1 MRPWRRMEQS
11 GQMTKVATVVGVGLG
26 VLALGSGG
34 AFAQSGTDGE
44 PSSIR
49 ANVEYLASD
58 ELEGRFTG
66 SEGIRKAAD
75 HIIAELEAIGAGPL
89 PGVGDYRLPFEYTGS
104 ARDGGSTLRLETA
117 DGGSRDFAD
126 SVRGLS
132 FSESTTATG
141 PLVFAGYGLVI
152 PETDGFSYDSYA
164 TLDVADRIVLVLRYF
179 PEDSE
184 GDLRALFSR
193 YSDLRFKAAALRQR
207 GARGMVVVTGP
218 RSPGAGRLVRMT
230 ADAAVADSGIA
241 AVSVTGEVAE
251 ALFERVPERTVEEA
265 QAELDSGNPHVAGF
279 EIPVEVTVDARVSRE
294 RRTGYNVVGYLPPM
308 TEPHDKPY
316 VALGAHYDHL
326 GRGETGSLAGL
337 SAPPPPP
344 RPGTVQDAGDERTPI
359 AQSAA
364 SGSSAEA
371 GDDSDIHNGADD
383 NASGVAAV
391 LAAGAELAGRDR
403 ARGVVLAFWSGEEIG
418 LLGSQEFVGDGPVPM
433 EEVAAYV
440 NFDMVG
446 RMRNNTLTVQGVGS
460 SSVWPGL
467 VDEAN
472 GRFGFALQRVNDPYL
487 PTDSIRFIEADVP
500 SLALFTGSHPEYH
513 RPSDDVE
520 TINFPGLERIAGY
533 GAEVAARLI
542 AEPSPPDFV
551 AVERTAQPG
560 RAMTRITTGT
570 IPDYGAEIEGLRL
583 SGVMAGGPAE
593 RAGLQGGDVIV
604 EMAGVAVGNIYDY
617 MGALDLLKADEP
629 AAVVYIRDG
638 ERRETALVPVARD

>member
-1 MRPWRRMEQS
+1 
-11 GQMTKVATVVGVGLG
+11 MTKVATVVGVILA
-26 VLALGSGG
+26 VLVVASGG

-75 HIIAELEAIGAGPL
+75 HIIAELEAMGAGPL
-89 PGVGDYRLPFEYTGS
+89 PGVGDFRLPFEYTGS

-117 DGGSRDFAD
+117 DGQGRDFAD

-132 FSESTTATG
+132 FSESTTASG

-164 TLDVADRIVLVLRYF
+164 TLDVADKVVLVLRYF

-207 GARGMVVVTGP
+207 GALGMLVVTGP

-241 AVSVTGEVAE
+241 ALSVTGDVAE
-251 ALFERVPERTVEEA
+251 ALFERVPDRTLQDA
-265 QAELDSGNPHVAGF
+265 QREIDDGNPHVAGF
-279 EIPVEVTVDARVSRE
+279 EIPVEVTIDARVSRE
-294 RRTGYNVVGYLPPM
+294 RRTGYNVVGYLPP
-308 TEPHDKPY
+308 TAAEPFDKPW

-337 SAPPPPP
+337 REPSPPPPP
-344 RPGTVQDAGDERTPI
+344 GVEGEPGVRGRGGSEAPADA
-359 AQSAA
+359 AA
-364 SGSSAEA
+364 TEVGEGPSAEA
-371 GDDSDIHNGADD
+371 GGADDIHNGADD

-391 LAAGAELAGRDR
+391 LAAGAALADRER
-403 ARGVVLAFWSGEEIG
+403 ARGVVLGFWSGEEIG
-418 LLGSQEFVGDGPVPM
+418 LLGSQDFVNDGPLPM
-433 EEVAAYV
+433 DEVAAYV

-446 RMRNNTLTVQGVGS
+446 RMREGALTVQGLGS

-472 GRFGFALQRVNDPYL
+472 GGFGFDLQRVIDPYL
-487 PTDSIRFIEADVP
+487 PTDSIRFIEAEVP
-500 SLALFTGSHPEYH
+500 SLALFTGSHEDYH
-513 RPSDDVE
+513 RPSDDAH
-520 TINFPGLERIAGY
+520 TINFPDLERIAAY
-533 GAEVAARLI
+533 GAEVAARLV
-542 AEPSPPDFV
+542 AEPAPPDFV
-551 AVERTAQPG
+551 AVQRSEQPG

-583 SGVMAGGPAE
+583 SGVMAGGPAAL
-593 RAGLQGGDVIV
+593 AGLQGGDIIV
-604 EMAGVAVGNIYDY
+604 ELAGVAVGNIYDY
-617 MGALDLLKADEP
+617 MGALDRLRADQP
-629 AAVVYIRDG
+629 AAVVFMRDG
-638 ERRETALVPVARD
+638 ERRETQLVPLARD

>member
-1 MRPWRRMEQS
+1 
-11 GQMTKVATVVGVGLG
+11 MTKLAAVVGVS
-26 VLALGSGG
+26 LAVVALAAGG

-49 ANVEYLASD
+49 ANVEFLASD
-58 ELEGRFTG
+58 ALEGRFTG

-75 HIIAELEAIGAGPL
+75 HIIAELEAIGAAPL
-89 PGVGDYRLPFEYTGS
+89 PGRGDFRLPFEYTGS
-104 ARDGGSTLRLETA
+104 ARDEGSNLRIETA
-117 DGGSRDFAD
+117 DGLRWDSAD

-132 FSESTTATG
+132 FSETTTATG

-164 TLDVADRIVLVLRYF
+164 TLDVADRVVLVLRYF

-193 YSDLRFKAAALRQR
+193 YADLRFKAAALRQR

-241 AVSVTGEVAE
+241 AVSVTAGVAE
-251 ALFERVPERTVEEA
+251 ALFERVPDRTLEDA
-265 QAELDSGNPHVAGF
+265 QRELDDGNPHVAGF
-279 EIPVEVTVDARVSRE
+279 EIPVDVTIDARVSRE
-294 RRTGYNVVGYLPPM
+294 RRTGYNVVGYLPP
-308 TEPHDKPY
+308 TVAEPFDKPY

-344 RPGTVQDAGDERTPI
+344 PPGTEGAVADVAAGART
-359 AQSAA
+359 
-364 SGSSAEA
+364 EA
-371 GDDSDIHNGADD
+371 GDNGDVHNGADD

-391 LAAGAELAGRDR
+391 LAAGTVLAGRER
-403 ARGVVLAFWSGEEIG
+403 ARGVVLGFWSGEEIG
-418 LLGSQEFVGDGPVPM
+418 LLGSQEFVRSGPVPM
-433 EEVAAYV
+433 DEVAAYV

-446 RMRNNTLTVQGVGS
+446 RMRDNALTAQGLGS

-467 VDEAN
+467 VDEVNSA
-472 GRFGFALQRVNDPYL
+472 FEFDLQRVSDPYL

-513 RPSDDVE
+513 RPSDDTD
-520 TINFPGLERIAGY
+520 TINFPDLERTARY
-533 GAEVAARLI
+533 GAAVAARLI
-542 AEPSPPDFV
+542 DEPAPPDFI
-551 AVERTAQPG
+551 AVERTEQPG

-583 SGVMAGGPAE
+583 SGVMAGGPAA
-593 RAGLQGGDVIV
+593 RAGLEAGDIIV

-629 AAVVYIRDG
+629 AAVVFTRDG
-638 ERRETALVPVARD
+638 ERRETQLVPVARD

>member
-1 MRPWRRMEQS
+1 
-11 GQMTKVATVVGVGLG
+11 MTKLAAVVGVS
-26 VLALGSGG
+26 LAVVALASGG
-34 AFAQSGTDGE
+34 AYAQSGTDGE

-49 ANVEYLASD
+49 ANVEFLASD

-66 SEGIRKAAD
+66 SEGIRRAAD
-75 HIIAELEAIGAGPL
+75 HIIAELEAIGAGPP
-89 PGVGDYRLPFEYTGS
+89 PGSGDFRLPFEYTGS
-104 ARDGGSTLRLETA
+104 ARDGGSNLRLETA
-117 DGGSRDFAD
+117 DGLRRDFAD

-132 FSESTTATG
+132 FSESAPASG

-152 PETDGFSYDSYA
+152 PDTDGFSYDSYA
-164 TLDVADRIVLVLRYF
+164 TLDVADKIVLVLRYF

-251 ALFERVPERTVEEA
+251 ALFERVPERTLEDA
-265 QAELDSGNPHVAGF
+265 QRELDDGNPHVAGF
-279 EIPVEVTVDARVSRE
+279 EIPVEATIDARVSRE
-294 RRTGYNVVGYLPPM
+294 RRTGYNVVGYLPP
-308 TEPHDKPY
+308 TVAEPLEKPY

-344 RPGTVQDAGDERTPI
+344 PPPGVERPAVEAEAGSR
-359 AQSAA
+359 
-364 SGSSAEA
+364 AEA

-391 LAAGAELAGRDR
+391 LAAGAELAGRER

-433 EEVAAYV
+433 DEVAAYV

-446 RMRNNTLTVQGVGS
+446 RMRNNTLTVQGLGS

-472 GRFGFALQRVNDPYL
+472 GAFDFALQRVSDPYL
-487 PTDSIRFIEADVP
+487 PTDSIRFIEAEVP

-513 RPSDDVE
+513 RPSDDVD
-520 TINFPGLERIAGY
+520 TINFPGLDRIAGY

-542 AEPSPPDFV
+542 EEPSPPDFI

-583 SGVMAGGPAE
+583 SGVMAGGPAQ
-593 RAGLQGGDVIV
+593 RAGLQGGDIIV
-604 EMAGVAVGNIYDY
+604 EMAGVTVGNIYDY
-617 MGALDLLKADEP
+617 MGALDRLKADEP
-629 AAVVYIRDG
+629 AAVVFMRDG
-638 ERRETALVPVARD
+638 ERRETQLVPVARD

>member
-1 MRPWRRMEQS
+1 
-11 GQMTKVATVVGVGLG
+11 MTKVATFVGVGLAG
-26 VLALGSGG
+26 LVLGSAG
-34 AFAQSGTDGE
+34 ALAQSGTDGE

-75 HIIAELEAIGAGPL
+75 HIIAELEAMGAGPL
-89 PGVGDYRLPFEYTGS
+89 PGVGDFRLPFEYTGS
-104 ARDGGSTLRLETA
+104 ARDGGSTLRFETA
-117 DGGSRDFAD
+117 DGGGRDFAG

-141 PLVFAGYGLVI
+141 PLVFAGYGIVI
-152 PETDGFSYDSYA
+152 PETDGFSYDSFA
-164 TLDVADRIVLVLRYF
+164 TLDVTDKVVLVLRYF

-193 YSDLRFKAAALRQR
+193 YSDLRFKAAALRRR
-207 GARGMVVVTGP
+207 GALGMVVVTGP

-251 ALFERVPERTVEEA
+251 ALFERVPERTLEEA

-279 EIPVEVTVDARVSRE
+279 EIPGEVTVDARVSRE
-294 RRTGYNVVGYLPPM
+294 RRTGYNVVGYLPP
-308 TEPHDKPY
+308 TAAEPHDKPY

-326 GRGETGSLAGL
+326 GHGESGSLAG
-337 SAPPPPP
+337 A
-344 RPGTVQDAGDERTPI
+344 DA
-359 AQSAA
+359 
-364 SGSSAEA
+364 A
-371 GDDSDIHNGADD
+371 GEVHNGADD

-391 LAAGAELAGRDR
+391 LAAGVELAGRERD
-403 ARGVVLAFWSGEEIG
+403 RGVVLAFWSGEEIG
-418 LLGSQEFVGDGPVPM
+418 LLGSQEFVNDGPVPM

-446 RMRNNTLTVQGVGS
+446 RMRNNTLTVQALGS

-472 GRFGFALQRVNDPYL
+472 GAFDFVLQRVSDPYL
-487 PTDSIRFIEADVP
+487 PTDSIRFVEADVP
-500 SLALFTGSHPEYH
+500 SLALFTGSHSEYH

-542 AEPSPPDFV
+542 AEPAPPDFI

-583 SGVMAGGPAE
+583 SGVMAGGPAA
-593 RAGLQGGDVIV
+593 RAGLEAGDVIV
-604 EMAGVAVGNIYDY
+604 EMAGVTVGNIYDY
-617 MGALDLLKADEP
+617 MGALDQLRADQP
-629 AAVVYIRDG
+629 ASVVFMRDG
-638 ERRETALVPVARD
+638 ERRETQLVPVARN

>member
-1 MRPWRRMEQS
+1 
-11 GQMTKVATVVGVGLG
+11 MTKSAAVVGVSLAVL
-26 VLALGSGG
+26 VLASGG
-34 AFAQSGTDGE
+34 AFAQSGTGGE

-89 PGVGDYRLPFEYTGS
+89 PGVGDFRLPFEYTGS

-117 DGGSRDFAD
+117 DGGSRDFAG

-141 PLVFAGYGLVI
+141 PLVFAGYGIVI
-152 PETDGFSYDSYA
+152 PETDGFSYDSFA
-164 TLDVADRIVLVLRYF
+164 TLDVAGKVVLVLRYF

-193 YSDLRFKAAALRQR
+193 YSDLRFKAAALRRR
-207 GARGMVVVTGP
+207 GALGMVVVTGP

-251 ALFERVPERTVEEA
+251 ALFERVPERTLEEA

-279 EIPVEVTVDARVSRE
+279 EIPGEVTVDARVSRE
-294 RRTGYNVVGYLPPM
+294 RRTGYNVVGYLPP
-308 TEPHDKPY
+308 TAAEPHDKPY

-326 GRGETGSLAGL
+326 GHGESGSLAG
-337 SAPPPPP
+337 A
-344 RPGTVQDAGDERTPI
+344 DA
-359 AQSAA
+359 
-364 SGSSAEA
+364 A
-371 GDDSDIHNGADD
+371 GEVHNGADD

-391 LAAGAELAGRDR
+391 LAAGAELAAGERD
-403 ARGVVLAFWSGEEIG
+403 RGVVLAFWSGEEIG
-418 LLGSQEFVGDGPVPM
+418 LLGSQEFVNDGPVPM

-446 RMRNNTLTVQGVGS
+446 RMRNNTLTVQALGS

-472 GRFGFALQRVNDPYL
+472 GAFDFVLQRVSDPYL

-500 SLALFTGSHPEYH
+500 SLALFTGSHPDYH

-542 AEPSPPDFV
+542 AEPAAPDFI

-583 SGVMAGGPAE
+583 SGVMAGGPAA
-593 RAGLQGGDVIV
+593 RAGLEAGDVIV
-604 EMAGVAVGNIYDY
+604 EMAGVTVGNIYDY
-617 MGALDLLKADEP
+617 MGALDQLRADQP
-629 AAVVYIRDG
+629 ASVVFMRDG
-638 ERRETALVPVARD
+638 ERRETQLVPVARN

>member
-1 MRPWRRMEQS
+1 
-11 GQMTKVATVVGVGLG
+11 MTKSAAVVGVSLA

-58 ELEGRFTG
+58 ALEGRFTG

-89 PGVGDYRLPFEYTGS
+89 PGVGDFRLPFEYTGS
-104 ARDGGSTLRLETA
+104 ARDGGSNLRLETA

-132 FSESTTATG
+132 FSESTTASG

-241 AVSVTGEVAE
+241 AVSVTGAVAE
-251 ALFERVPERTVEEA
+251 ALFERVPERTLEEA
-265 QAELDSGNPHVAGF
+265 QAELDDGNPHVAGF

-294 RRTGYNVVGYLPPM
+294 RRTGYNVVGYLPPT

-326 GRGETGSLAGL
+326 GRGESGSLAG
-337 SAPPPPP
+337 A
-344 RPGTVQDAGDERTPI
+344 DA
-359 AQSAA
+359 
-364 SGSSAEA
+364 A
-371 GDDSDIHNGADD
+371 GEVHNGADD

-391 LAAGAELAGRDR
+391 LAAGAELAARGR
-403 ARGVVLAFWSGEEIG
+403 ARGAVLAFWSGEEIG
-418 LLGSQEFVGDGPVPM
+418 LLGSAEFARNGPLPM
-433 EEVAAYV
+433 DEVAAYV

-446 RMRNNTLTVQGVGS
+446 RMRDNALTAQGLGS

-467 VDEAN
+467 VDEVN
-472 GRFGFALQRVNDPYL
+472 GAFDFNLQRVTDPYL
-487 PTDSIRFIEADVP
+487 PTDSISFIEADVP

-513 RPSDDVE
+513 RPSDDTH
-520 TINFPGLERIAGY
+520 TINFPDLERTARY
-533 GAEVAARLI
+533 GAAVAARLI
-542 AEPSPPDFV
+542 DEPAPPDFV
-551 AVERTAQPG
+551 AVERTEQPG

-583 SGVMAGGPAE
+583 SGVMAGGPAA
-593 RAGLQGGDVIV
+593 RAGLEAGDIIV

-629 AAVVYIRDG
+629 AAIVFMRDG
-638 ERRETALVPVARD
+638 ERRETQLVPVARD

>member
-1 MRPWRRMEQS
+1 
-11 GQMTKVATVVGVGLG
+11 MTKSAAVVGVCLAAV
-26 VLALGSGG
+26 VLASGG

-49 ANVEYLASD
+49 ANVELLASD

-75 HIIAELEAIGAGPL
+75 HIIGELEAIGAGPL
-89 PGVGDYRLPFEYTGS
+89 PGSGGFRLPFEYTGS
-104 ARDGGSTLRLETA
+104 ARDGGSTLRLETT
-117 DGGSRDFAD
+117 DGLGRDFAD

-132 FSESTTATG
+132 FSESTTASG

-152 PETDGFSYDSYA
+152 PETDGYSYDSYA
-164 TLDVADRIVLVLRYF
+164 TLDVADKVVLVLRYF
-179 PEDSE
+179 PEDSV

-251 ALFERVPERTVEEA
+251 ALFERVPERTLEEA
-265 QAELDSGNPHVAGF
+265 QAELDSGSPHVAGF
-279 EIPVEVTVDARVSRE
+279 EIPVEVTIDARVSRE
-294 RRTGYNVVGYLPPM
+294 RRTGHNVVGYLPP
-308 TEPHDKPY
+308 TAAEPLEKPY

-326 GRGETGSLAGL
+326 GHGESGSLAG
-337 SAPPPPP
+337 A
-344 RPGTVQDAGDERTPI
+344 DA
-359 AQSAA
+359 
-364 SGSSAEA
+364 A
-371 GDDSDIHNGADD
+371 GEVHNGADD

-391 LAAGAELAGRDR
+391 LAAGAELAGRER

-418 LLGSQEFVGDGPVPM
+418 LLGSQEFVSDGPVPM
-433 EEVAAYV
+433 DEVAAYV

-446 RMRNNTLTVQGVGS
+446 RMRNNTLTVQGLGS

-472 GRFGFALQRVNDPYL
+472 GAFDFALQRVNDPYL
-487 PTDSIRFIEADVP
+487 PTDSIRFIEVDVP

-533 GAEVAARLI
+533 GADVAARLI

-583 SGVMAGGPAE
+583 SGVMAGGPAA
-593 RAGLQGGDVIV
+593 RAGLEAGDVIV
-604 EMAGVAVGNIYDY
+604 EMAGVTVGNIYDY
-617 MGALDLLKADEP
+617 MGALDQLRADQP
-629 AAVVYIRDG
+629 ASVVFLRDG
-638 ERRETALVPVARD
+638 ERRETQLVPVARD

>member
-1 MRPWRRMEQS
+1 
-11 GQMTKVATVVGVGLG
+11 MTKLAAVVGVS
-26 VLALGSGG
+26 LAVVALASGG
-34 AFAQSGTDGE
+34 AYAQSGTDGE

-49 ANVEYLASD
+49 ANVEFLASD

-66 SEGIRKAAD
+66 SEGIRRAAD
-75 HIIAELEAIGAGPL
+75 HIIAELEAIGAGPP
-89 PGVGDYRLPFEYTGS
+89 PGSGDFRLPFEYTGS
-104 ARDGGSTLRLETA
+104 ARDGGSNLRLETA
-117 DGGSRDFAD
+117 DGLRRDFAD

-132 FSESTTATG
+132 FSESAPASG

-152 PETDGFSYDSYA
+152 PDTDGFSYDSYA
-164 TLDVADRIVLVLRYF
+164 TLDVADKIVLVLRYF

-251 ALFERVPERTVEEA
+251 ALFERVPERTLEDA
-265 QAELDSGNPHVAGF
+265 QRELDDGNPHVAGF
-279 EIPVEVTVDARVSRE
+279 EIPVEATIDARVSRE
-294 RRTGYNVVGYLPPM
+294 RRTGYNVVGYLPP
-308 TEPHDKPY
+308 TVAEPLEKPY

-344 RPGTVQDAGDERTPI
+344 PPPGVERPAVEAEAGSR
-359 AQSAA
+359 
-364 SGSSAEA
+364 AEA

-391 LAAGAELAGRDR
+391 LAAGAELAGRER

-433 EEVAAYV
+433 DEVAAYV

-446 RMRNNTLTVQGVGS
+446 RMRNNTLTVQGLGS

-472 GRFGFALQRVNDPYL
+472 GAFDFALQRVSDPYL
-487 PTDSIRFIEADVP
+487 PTDSIRFIEAEVP

-513 RPSDDVE
+513 RPSDDVD
-520 TINFPGLERIAGY
+520 TINFPGLDRIAGY

-542 AEPSPPDFV
+542 EEPSPPDFI

-583 SGVMAGGPAE
+583 SGVMAGGPAQ
-593 RAGLQGGDVIV
+593 RAGLRRGGRHHR
-604 EMAGVAVGNIYDY
+604 
-617 MGALDLLKADEP
+617 
-629 AAVVYIRDG
+629 RDG
-638 ERRETALVPVARD
+638 RGHGRQHLRLHGRAGSAQGRRAGRCRLHARRRAPGDAARARRQGLVLRHD